1 MSLLP
6 QYSPLVL
13 AQFESQP
20 SSRNTGQES
29 DWVGGTLGF
38 GIVGFL
44 VLFVILKSCLRICNP
59 NEILIVSGRKH
70 RNPKGEMVGYRVL
83 FGGRTLTIPVIE
95 TVKRMDV
102 TTMPVPVEVTN
113 A

>member
-6 QYSPLVL
+6 DHSPLVL
-13 AQFESQP
+13 AQVESQP
-20 SSRNTGQES
+20 PTSDATQQG

-44 VLFVILKSCLRICNP
+44 VLFVIIKSCLRICNP

-70 RNPKGEMVGYRVL
+70 RNPKGELVGYRVL

-102 TTMPVPVEVTN
+102 TTMPCP
-113 A
+113 